1 VDKINRNENVRQVP
15 PGTCLYQELHPH
27 RSSIEGF
34 NSWVD
39 GRFWLRRSGG
49 KGAARQQLEPLGM
62 VCLYN
67 ALVWHGRCGRCAGS
81 GRCSARR

>member
-1 VDKINRNENVRQVP
+1 MP
-15 PGTCLYQELHPH
+15 PGTCLYQELYPH

-39 GRFWLRRSGG
+39 GRFWLRRARC
-49 KGAARQQLEPLGM
+49 KGAARQQLEQLGM

-67 ALVWHGRCGRCAGS
+67 ALVWRANQHQLAS
-81 GRCSARR
+81 PDALPDAA